1 MLPNTQ
7 KLVKV
12 VLEKYR
18 LTFPHMKNGR
28 RRAASFAQNGPL
40 FYYEPV
46 KWHTSKLIKVRQH
59 CESIGLLLLLFFV
72 LIGLFAGIK
81 DVPSF

>member
-1 MLPNTQ
+1 M
-7 KLVKV
+7 
-12 VLEKYR
+12 
-18 LTFPHMKNGR
+18 TFPHMKNG

-72 LIGLFAGIK
+72 LIGLFPGIK
-81 DVPSF
+81 DVPRF